1 MSGGKHIWW
10 DPPQHVMQVTCP
22 NCGARYAVDPL
33 AIGPVGRIVQCARCA
48 NRWLQT
54 VAAAAAQ
61 AAARQAVDDAMKSP
75 RTAPGAGSGA
85 GADTADAAAAPKP
98 SSFGESPPALGSAR
112 PFEAP
117 EPVPDLVIRPPR
129 QHMSLPA
136 VIAPRKKSRLPPLLG
151 IGASAVIL
159 VVAIGVALYFFRE
172 PILAKMPAEW
182 RSFLHL

>member
-1 MSGGKHIWW
+1 
-10 DPPQHVMQVTCP
+10 MQVTCP

-61 AAARQAVDDAMKSP
+61 AAARQAVDAAMNSP
-75 RTAPGAGSGA
+75 QTAPGSGA
-85 GADTADAAAAPKP
+85 VAVDAP
-98 SSFGESPPALGSAR
+98 SGSPPSGEPSPSPGPSLGSAR
-112 PFEAP
+112 SFEAI

-129 QHMSLPA
+129 QRNSLPA
-136 VIAPRKKSRLPPLLG
+136 VIAPRKKSPLPVLLG
-151 IGASAVIL
+151 VGFGVLIVI
-159 VVAIGVALYFFRE
+159 VAIGAAVYFYRE

-182 RSFLHL
+182 RDFLHL

>member
-1 MSGGKHIWW
+1 
-10 DPPQHVMQVTCP
+10 MQVTCP

-61 AAARQAVDDAMKSP
+61 AAARQAVDAAMNSP
-75 RTAPGAGSGA
+75 ETAPGSGA
-85 GADTADAAAAPKP
+85 VAVDAPSGSLPSGEPPP
-98 SSFGESPPALGSAR
+98 SSGPSLGSSR
-112 PFEAP
+112 SFEEV

-129 QHMSLPA
+129 QRNSLPA
-136 VIAPRKKSRLPPLLG
+136 VIAPRKKSALPILLG
-151 IGASAVIL
+151 VGVGVLIV
-159 VVAIGVALYFFRE
+159 VVAIGAAVYFYRE

-182 RSFLHL
+182 RDFLHL

>member
-1 MSGGKHIWW
+1 
-10 DPPQHVMQVTCP
+10 MQVTCP

-61 AAARQAVDDAMKSP
+61 AAARQAVDDAMNSP
-75 RTAPGAGSGA
+75 RTAPAAGSGSS
-85 GADTADAAAAPKP
+85 ADTASAPTASKPP
-98 SSFGESPPALGSAR
+98 SSGESPPALGPPR
-112 PFEAP
+112 PFETA

-129 QHMSLPA
+129 QRTSLPA
-136 VIAPRKKSRLPPLLG
+136 VIESRRKNSLPVMIAAG
-151 IGASAVIL
+151 VGTVI
-159 VVAIGVALYFFRE
+159 VIVAIGAALYFFRE

-182 RSFLHL
+182 RTFLHL